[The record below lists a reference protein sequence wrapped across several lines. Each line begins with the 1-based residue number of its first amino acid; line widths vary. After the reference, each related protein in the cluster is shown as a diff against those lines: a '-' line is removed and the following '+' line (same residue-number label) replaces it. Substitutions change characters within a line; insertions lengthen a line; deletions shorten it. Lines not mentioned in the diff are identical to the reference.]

1 MIKSKLKT
9 QRRESLRREGVD
21 NAYRM
26 PTNPAADNGRHAR
39 SILVDLLHLQAS
51 MDTTQ
56 QPFPLRHKK
65 LDDGM
70 RSRLDPIPMIPISG
84 SFQKTETV

>member
-1 MIKSKLKT
+1 M
-9 QRRESLRREGVD
+9 
-21 NAYRM
+21 
-26 PTNPAADNGRHAR
+26 
-39 SILVDLLHLQAS
+39 DLLHLQAS

-70 RSRLDPIPMIPISG
+70 QSRLDPIPMIPISG